1 MQVPLYRESG
11 ILFFKKEETMKEFK
25 KLVSAFLVV
34 AMVVTLVTITPS
46 TDANAAVTIYSGKKI
61 TLTIGKSEKIYLKQK
76 GAKFKTSNKKVETYR
91 RKAFQNQS

>member
-1 MQVPLYRESG
+1 
-11 ILFFKKEETMKEFK
+11 MKGFK

-61 TLTIGKSEKIYLKQK
+61 TLTIGNLKR
-76 GAKFKTSNKKVETYR
+76 FT
-91 RKAFQNQS
+91 

>member
-1 MQVPLYRESG
+1 MF
-11 ILFFKKEETMKEFK
+11 IKKEETMKGFK

-76 GAKFKTSNKKVETYR
+76 GANLKQATKKLQLLTGKVL
-91 RKAFQNQS
+91 